1 MGTNTLMVWTGTN
14 RNWGIRGGAG
24 TMNTLTVDDFE
35 AILRECPTVKIVSPS
50 ANSLVQAVFGNQN
63 WNTRVE
69 GFNEHLPAL
78 RNWKVSEGSFFDES
92 HVKTAARVAVLGQTV
107 ATQLF
112 DGADPVGQTIRIRNL
127 PFLVV
132 GVLEKKGFN
141 AWGRDQDD
149 TIIVPFTT
157 VQKKFQT
164 SVQYVQS
171 GIVGAVSARA
181 TYAAQEQITE
191 LLRQRHHLGPTQD
204 NDFTVRNLS
213 EVAEAA
219 EATNRI
225 LTGLLASIA
234 AVSLLVG
241 GIGIMNIMLVAVTE
255 RTREI
260 GIRMA
265 IGARPSHVRI
275 QFLTESIV
283 LCTLGGILGLALGVT
298 ASIALSK
305 LMGWPTLIS
314 PNSILISIFFS
325 AFIGIFFGYYPAHK
339 AAALD
344 PIEAL
349 RYE

>member
-1 MGTNTLMVWTGTN
+1 MNWFMTFRIALKALNRNKIRSILTMLGIIIGVGAVIAMVSLGKGAQHQIQEEIASMGTNTLMVWTGTT

-35 AILRECPTVKIVSPS
+35 AILRECPTVKMVSPS
-50 ANSLVQAVFGNQN
+50 ANSMAQVVFGNQN
-63 WNTRVE
+63 WNSRIE
-69 GFNEHLPAL
+69 GFNEQLPAL
-78 RNWKVSEGSFFDES
+78 RNWKVSQGSFFDES

-107 ATQLF
+107 VTQLF

-127 PFLVV
+127 PFQVI

-141 AWGRDQDD
+141 AFGRDQDD

-191 LLRQRHHLGPTQD
+191 LLRQRHHVGPTQD

-219 EATNRI
+219 ECHESDSYWTARKYRRCF
-225 LTGLLASIA
+225 A
-234 AVSLLVG
+234 ARWRNWDHEHHAGCRHRANSRDRHTHGHRSSPQPRPNPISDRVDCTVY
-241 GIGIMNIMLVAVTE
+241 IGWDC
-255 RTREI
+255 
-260 GIRMA
+260 
-265 IGARPSHVRI
+265 S
-275 QFLTESIV
+275 
-283 LCTLGGILGLALGVT
+283 
-298 ASIALSK
+298 
-305 LMGWPTLIS
+305 
-314 PNSILISIFFS
+314 
-325 AFIGIFFGYYPAHK
+325 
-339 AAALD
+339 D
-344 PIEAL
+344 
-349 RYE
+349 